1 MSGFVRV
8 WCLRHAESENV
19 VAGVSGAVPLSP
31 LTSCGF
37 RQAEVAA
44 RVQTDEPI
52 TGVYCSTALRTRQ
65 TAAALC
71 KGRSIDTVALPELV
85 EVGIGAAEATTDP
98 DVRRQTAEVLRRW
111 IVDRQLE
118 RRVADGES
126 GTQVLARMTT
136 ALEQIRR
143 AHEGE
148 SVVLVGHVASL
159 SVTLAQL
166 CGLGARVWG
175 HPLPHAAPFLVE
187 WDGRSWQCRSWPA
200 LPTSGVSM
208 P

>member
-19 VAGVSGAVPLSP
+19 IAGVSGAVPLSP
-31 LTSCGF
+31 LTSRGF
-37 RQAEVAA
+37 RQAAVAA
-44 RVQTDEPI
+44 RALVDEPI

-65 TAAALC
+65 TAAALLE
-71 KGRSIDTVALPELV
+71 GRSIDIVALPELV

-98 DVRRQTAEVLRRW
+98 GVRRQTAEVLRRW
-111 IVDRQLE
+111 IVDLELE

-126 GTQVLARMTT
+126 GSQVVARMTT

-143 AHEGE
+143 AHDGE

-175 HPLPHAAPFLVE
+175 RPLPHAVPFLVE
-187 WDGRSWQCRSWPA
+187 WDGRFWQCRSWP
-200 LPTSGVSM
+200 T
-208 P
+208 